1 MVTGAWLERLPPR
14 LPGLSRRSGPATVAL
29 HAGARVVRPRMDD
42 DEYLDHAG
50 RLGEGLSIASGR
62 KRPSVFDD
70 DDAVDGSGYPTAVS
84 TGAGAAERASALA
97 ARTCSVIQGYVRP
110 MPSSREN
117 RARQPNEY
125 TCALLKFLDC
135 TPTGPGM

>member
-1 MVTGAWLERLPPR
+1 VTGPGSNGCLRDCRDCPAGQARLPWHSIRARESSVHLSPR
-14 LPGLSRRSGPATVAL
+14 TITSTT
-29 HAGARVVRPRMDD
+29 
-42 DEYLDHAG
+42 

-97 ARTCSVIQGYVRP
+97 ARTCSVIHGYVRP

-125 TCALLKFLDC
+125 TRALLKFLDC